1 MKTILGRTTWTDSKE
16 KTKKSGLGTATKNK
30 TLNQLGKAVGWVILL
45 NIFRVGKQTNLR
57 QGTAT

>member
-1 MKTILGRTTWTDSKE
+1 MPQISLERVE
-16 KTKKSGLGTATKNK
+16 LGTATKNK

-45 NIFRVGKQTNLR
+45 NIFRAGKQTNLH